1 MEPLKLD
8 CQNIRTE
15 RQKENNQKV
24 FNAIKKGN
32 LKNLKKVSNQKE
44 LNRVLQDLEMTLED
58 LVKKCKNDDITNK
71 ILSGRISKNAT
82 RQGTKDESLQ
92 IGVCAK
98 TGKKLGIEIKNL
110 SVTDYRPTKSGRIVT
125 EKQMKDEKIPKDEC
139 LKSFDGKISGKMEGF
154 IFAKIVYGS
163 GGHQDNVFEE
173 ADTICDWVVKHKKTS
188 FYIILIDTNLKT
200 KFKTLSEKYKEF
212 KNILIVNNHEFQKYM
227 IQNYSGSSSITKEV
241 STDSSGG
248 EE

>member
-8 CQNIRTE
+8 CRNIRAE
-15 RQKENNQKV
+15 RQKRNNQKV

-32 LKNLKKVSNQKE
+32 LNNLKKVSNQKE

-58 LVKKCKNDDITNK
+58 LVKKCQDDDITNK

-173 ADTICDWVVKHKKTS
+173 ADTICEWIVKYKKTS
-188 FYIILIDTNLKT
+188 FYVILIDTDLET
-200 KFKTLSEKYKEF
+200 KFKILSEKYKEI

-227 IQNYSGSSSITKEV
+227 IQNYSESSSTTREAP
-241 STDSSGG
+241 SGSSGG
-248 EE
+248 DE

>member
-8 CQNIRTE
+8 CRNIRAE
-15 RQKENNQKV
+15 RQKRNNQKV

-32 LKNLKKVSNQKE
+32 LNNLKKVSNQKE

-58 LVKKCKNDDITNK
+58 LVEKCQDDDITNK

-154 IFAKIVYGS
+154 IFAKIVYGN

-188 FYIILIDTNLKT
+188 FYVILIDTDLET
-200 KFKTLSEKYKEF
+200 KFNILSEKYKEI

-227 IQNYSGSSSITKEV
+227 IQNYSESSSISKEAP
-241 STDSSGG
+241 SGSSGG
-248 EE
+248 DE

>member
-8 CQNIRTE
+8 CRNIRTE
-15 RQKENNQKV
+15 RQKRNNQKV

-32 LKNLKKVSNQKE
+32 LNNLKKISNQKE

-58 LVKKCKNDDITNK
+58 LVKKCQDDDITNK

-154 IFAKIVYGS
+154 IFAKIVYGN

-173 ADTICDWVVKHKKTS
+173 ADTVCDWVVKHKKTS
-188 FYIILIDTNLKT
+188 FYVILIDTDLET
-200 KFKTLSEKYKEF
+200 KFKILSEKYKEI

-227 IQNYSGSSSITKEV
+227 IQNYSESSSTSKEA
-241 STDSSGG
+241 SSGSSGG
-248 EE
+248 DE